1 VARAPPPA
9 NDEHSPKRQRTGGPL
24 RVQELMD
31 LKQLL
36 DLSLLSLEEFANLK
50 ARLLADTPGASSC
63 SASPHSAPARSERN
77 IQQRTEMCKGPRLA
91 VVQAG
96 QGGGG
101 GVRG

>member
-1 VARAPPPA
+1 VTRAPPPA

-50 ARLLADTPGASSC
+50 ARLLAD
-63 SASPHSAPARSERN
+63 N
-77 IQQRTEMCKGPRLA
+77 
-91 VVQAG
+91 
-96 QGGGG
+96 
-101 GVRG
+101 

>member
-1 VARAPPPA
+1 LVRIKIKKNTEELCAVARAPPPA

-50 ARLLADTPGASSC
+50 ARLLADT
-63 SASPHSAPARSERN
+63 
-77 IQQRTEMCKGPRLA
+77 
-91 VVQAG
+91 
-96 QGGGG
+96 
-101 GVRG
+101 